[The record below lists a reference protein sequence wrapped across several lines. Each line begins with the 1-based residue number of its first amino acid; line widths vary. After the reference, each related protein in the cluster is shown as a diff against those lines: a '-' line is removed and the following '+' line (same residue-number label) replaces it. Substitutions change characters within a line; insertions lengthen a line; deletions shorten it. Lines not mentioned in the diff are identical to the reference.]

1 MQRYKNNRWAGE
13 LLIEYLQTEFKK
25 TEPKLIENKNPQCAN
40 AILFAERYKELLVLE
55 YLDGNK
61 EVAAT
66 TVEEAITMGA
76 LRKTVSSNLG
86 EETDKD
92 LINYVSN
99 MEKKGINN
107 SKLIK
112 QALRFYRDYGNKV
125 KQLDTVDIANILDN
139 PEVKEYIGNIVGDFL
154 KVLFLIQL

>member
-1 MQRYKNNRWAGE
+1 
-13 LLIEYLQTEFKK
+13 
-25 TEPKLIENKNPQCAN
+25 
-40 AILFAERYKELLVLE
+40 
-55 YLDGNK
+55 
-61 EVAAT
+61 
-66 TVEEAITMGA
+66 MGA

-86 EETDKD
+86 EDTDKD
-92 LINYVSN
+92 LITYVIN

-139 PEVKEYIGNIVGDFL
+139 PEVKEYIGNIVGE
-154 KVLFLIQL
+154 LFKSAVPNSIPQVNDTNTAKKTKKRTAREGY

>member
-1 MQRYKNNRWAGE
+1 
-13 LLIEYLQTEFKK
+13 
-25 TEPKLIENKNPQCAN
+25 
-40 AILFAERYKELLVLE
+40 
-55 YLDGNK
+55 
-61 EVAAT
+61 
-66 TVEEAITMGA
+66 MGA

-125 KQLDTVDIANILDN
+125 KKLDTVDIANILDN
-139 PEVKEYIGNIVGDFL
+139 PEVKDYIGNIVGE
-154 KVLFLIQL
+154 LFKGAMPNSIPQINDAVIVKKSNERDIDSVESDYMKKLNCVKDMSL

>member
-1 MQRYKNNRWAGE
+1 
-13 LLIEYLQTEFKK
+13 
-25 TEPKLIENKNPQCAN
+25 
-40 AILFAERYKELLVLE
+40 
-55 YLDGNK
+55 
-61 EVAAT
+61 
-66 TVEEAITMGA
+66 MGA

-86 EETDKD
+86 EDTDKD
-92 LINYVSN
+92 LITYVSN

-139 PEVKEYIGNIVGDFL
+139 PEVKEYIGNIVGE
-154 KVLFLIQL
+154 LFKSAVPNSIPQINDTNTVKKIKREQQEKDIDSIESDYRKKLNCVKDMSL

>member
-1 MQRYKNNRWAGE
+1 
-13 LLIEYLQTEFKK
+13 
-25 TEPKLIENKNPQCAN
+25 
-40 AILFAERYKELLVLE
+40 
-55 YLDGNK
+55 
-61 EVAAT
+61 
-66 TVEEAITMGA
+66 MGA

-92 LINYVSN
+92 LINYVTN

-139 PEVKEYIGNIVGDFL
+139 PEVKEYIGNIVGDLFKNSMPNVAL
-154 KVLFLIQL
+154 KTSNSVLVNGVNGEEQGEDIDSVESDYMKRLSRVKDMSL

>member
-1 MQRYKNNRWAGE
+1 
-13 LLIEYLQTEFKK
+13 
-25 TEPKLIENKNPQCAN
+25 
-40 AILFAERYKELLVLE
+40 
-55 YLDGNK
+55 
-61 EVAAT
+61 
-66 TVEEAITMGA
+66 MGA

-92 LINYVSN
+92 LITYVSN

-112 QALRFYRDYGNKV
+112 QSLRFYRDYGNKV

-139 PEVKEYIGNIVGDFL
+139 PEVKEYIGNIVGD
-154 KVLFLIQL
+154 LFRRAEPNSIPQISDTNSVERSKRELEEMDIDSIESDYKKKLSCVKDMSS

>member
-1 MQRYKNNRWAGE
+1 
-13 LLIEYLQTEFKK
+13 
-25 TEPKLIENKNPQCAN
+25 
-40 AILFAERYKELLVLE
+40 
-55 YLDGNK
+55 
-61 EVAAT
+61 
-66 TVEEAITMGA
+66 MGS

-92 LINYVSN
+92 LIVYVGN

-112 QALRFYRDYGNKV
+112 QSLRFYRDYGNKV

-139 PEVKEYIGNIVGDFL
+139 PQVKEYIGNIVGE
-154 KVLFLIQL
+154 LFKSSSPNSIPGIDHAHAIKKANENQIKKDLDSVESDYMKRLSCVKDMSL

>member
-1 MQRYKNNRWAGE
+1 
-13 LLIEYLQTEFKK
+13 
-25 TEPKLIENKNPQCAN
+25 
-40 AILFAERYKELLVLE
+40 
-55 YLDGNK
+55 
-61 EVAAT
+61 
-66 TVEEAITMGA
+66 MGA

-86 EETDKD
+86 EDTDKD
-92 LINYVSN
+92 LITYVSN

-139 PEVKEYIGNIVGDFL
+139 PEVKEYIGNIVGELFKSATPNSIPQVNDTNTAKKL
-154 KVLFLIQL
+154 KREQQEKDIDSIENDYRKKLNCVKDMSL

>member
-1 MQRYKNNRWAGE
+1 
-13 LLIEYLQTEFKK
+13 
-25 TEPKLIENKNPQCAN
+25 
-40 AILFAERYKELLVLE
+40 
-55 YLDGNK
+55 
-61 EVAAT
+61 
-66 TVEEAITMGA
+66 MGA

-92 LINYVSN
+92 LINYVTN

-139 PEVKEYIGNIVGDFL
+139 PEVKEYIGNIVGE
-154 KVLFLIQL
+154 LFKSAMPNSISKINESNTARKANREYQEDIDSIESDYMKKLNCVKDMTS

>member
-1 MQRYKNNRWAGE
+1 
-13 LLIEYLQTEFKK
+13 
-25 TEPKLIENKNPQCAN
+25 
-40 AILFAERYKELLVLE
+40 
-55 YLDGNK
+55 
-61 EVAAT
+61 
-66 TVEEAITMGA
+66 MGA

-92 LINYVSN
+92 LINYVIS
-99 MEKKGINN
+99 MEKKGVNN

-139 PEVKEYIGNIVGDFL
+139 PEVKEYIGNIVGE
-154 KVLFLIQL
+154 LFKSAIPNSMPQINNALNGNKSTVKNQDKDIDSAESEYMKKLNCVKDMSL

>member
-1 MQRYKNNRWAGE
+1 
-13 LLIEYLQTEFKK
+13 
-25 TEPKLIENKNPQCAN
+25 
-40 AILFAERYKELLVLE
+40 
-55 YLDGNK
+55 
-61 EVAAT
+61 
-66 TVEEAITMGA
+66 MGA

-92 LINYVSN
+92 LITYVSN

-139 PEVKEYIGNIVGDFL
+139 PEVKEYIGNIVGD
-154 KVLFLIQL
+154 LFRSARPNSISKINDTDAVKKSNKEQQEKDIDSVESEYMKKLNCVKDMSL

>member
-1 MQRYKNNRWAGE
+1 
-13 LLIEYLQTEFKK
+13 
-25 TEPKLIENKNPQCAN
+25 
-40 AILFAERYKELLVLE
+40 
-55 YLDGNK
+55 
-61 EVAAT
+61 
-66 TVEEAITMGA
+66 MGA

-92 LINYVSN
+92 LITYVGN

-139 PEVKEYIGNIVGDFL
+139 PEVKEHISNIVEELL
-154 KVLFLIQL
+154 KNAIPKLLPFKKSNQQQEIDTDSIESDYMKKLNCLKDMSQ

>member
-1 MQRYKNNRWAGE
+1 
-13 LLIEYLQTEFKK
+13 
-25 TEPKLIENKNPQCAN
+25 
-40 AILFAERYKELLVLE
+40 
-55 YLDGNK
+55 
-61 EVAAT
+61 
-66 TVEEAITMGA
+66 MGA

-92 LINYVSN
+92 LINYVSS

-125 KQLDTVDIANILDN
+125 KKLDTVDIANILDN
-139 PEVKEYIGNIVGDFL
+139 PEVKEYIGNIVGD
-154 KVLFLIQL
+154 LFKSAMPELIPETNDSVAVKKANEKQQQKDIDSVESDYMKRLSRVKDMSL

>member
-1 MQRYKNNRWAGE
+1 
-13 LLIEYLQTEFKK
+13 
-25 TEPKLIENKNPQCAN
+25 
-40 AILFAERYKELLVLE
+40 
-55 YLDGNK
+55 
-61 EVAAT
+61 
-66 TVEEAITMGA
+66 MGA

-125 KQLDTVDIANILDN
+125 KQLDTVDIANIMDN
-139 PEVKEYIGNIVGDFL
+139 PEVKEYIGNIVGE
-154 KVLFLIQL
+154 LFKSAMPDSITQINDEFDVKKADEKQQKKDVDSVESDYRKRLSCVKDMSL

>member
-1 MQRYKNNRWAGE
+1 
-13 LLIEYLQTEFKK
+13 
-25 TEPKLIENKNPQCAN
+25 
-40 AILFAERYKELLVLE
+40 
-55 YLDGNK
+55 
-61 EVAAT
+61 
-66 TVEEAITMGA
+66 MGA

-92 LINYVSN
+92 LIVYVSN

-112 QALRFYRDYGNKV
+112 QSLRFYRDYGNKV

-139 PEVKEYIGNIVGDFL
+139 AEVKEYIGNIVGDLFRSAIPNSNAQINDIDIVKKL
-154 KVLFLIQL
+154 KREQQDRDIDSIESEYMKKLNCVKDMSL

>member
-1 MQRYKNNRWAGE
+1 
-13 LLIEYLQTEFKK
+13 
-25 TEPKLIENKNPQCAN
+25 
-40 AILFAERYKELLVLE
+40 
-55 YLDGNK
+55 
-61 EVAAT
+61 
-66 TVEEAITMGA
+66 MGV

-125 KQLDTVDIANILDN
+125 KQLDTVDIANIMDN
-139 PEVKEYIGNIVGDFL
+139 PEVKEYIGNIVGE
-154 KVLFLIQL
+154 LFKSAMPDSITQINDEFDVKKADEKQQKKDVDSVESDYRKRLSCVKDMSL

>member
-1 MQRYKNNRWAGE
+1 
-13 LLIEYLQTEFKK
+13 
-25 TEPKLIENKNPQCAN
+25 
-40 AILFAERYKELLVLE
+40 
-55 YLDGNK
+55 
-61 EVAAT
+61 
-66 TVEEAITMGA
+66 MGA

-86 EETDKD
+86 EDTDKD
-92 LINYVSN
+92 LITYVIN

-139 PEVKEYIGNIVGDFL
+139 PEVKEYIGNIVGE
-154 KVLFLIQL
+154 LFKSAVPNSIPQVNDTNTVKKIKREQQERDIDSVENDYRKKLNCVKDMSL

>member
-1 MQRYKNNRWAGE
+1 
-13 LLIEYLQTEFKK
+13 
-25 TEPKLIENKNPQCAN
+25 
-40 AILFAERYKELLVLE
+40 
-55 YLDGNK
+55 
-61 EVAAT
+61 
-66 TVEEAITMGA
+66 MGA

-125 KQLDTVDIANILDN
+125 KKLDTVDIANILDN
-139 PEVKEYIGNIVGDFL
+139 PEVKNYIGNIVGE
-154 KVLFLIQL
+154 LFKGAMPNSIPQINDEVIVKKSNERDIDSVESEYMKKLNCVKDMSL

>member
-1 MQRYKNNRWAGE
+1 
-13 LLIEYLQTEFKK
+13 
-25 TEPKLIENKNPQCAN
+25 
-40 AILFAERYKELLVLE
+40 
-55 YLDGNK
+55 
-61 EVAAT
+61 
-66 TVEEAITMGA
+66 MGA

-92 LINYVSN
+92 LINYVGN
-99 MEKKGINN
+99 MEKRGINN

-139 PEVKEYIGNIVGDFL
+139 PEVKDYIGNMVGE
-154 KVLFLIQL
+154 LFRDAMPQANDEFDAKKTNLNQKNKNLDSVEIEYRKRLSRVKDMSL